1 MKFNDRQIISY
12 TLEGMTAI
20 YAIRDGVMTFT
31 CVPAGTESR
40 VRERKLYKTFN
51 EAYPYP
57 ETEPM
62 VQIARTGNSPRR
74 DFSAGATLY
83 DSSTAFSFR
92 PVDQKMTEDGEKREI
107 VTLLENPDGLRARH
121 ILTQRKGYAAA
132 ELRTE
137 IENAGEDVTLELA
150 SSFAISALTPFEEEN
165 DPEMLVLHCL
175 RSNWS
180 GEGRK
185 ESVPVARYQFED
197 SWSSLGVRIH
207 RIGSV
212 GSMPARGYIPFMA
225 LEDVKNGVTWAVQ
238 PEAPDSWQI
247 EALHRYGGITL
258 TGGHADYL
266 FGHWRKRLKK
276 GERFC
281 TRTAYFTCVEGDLTK
296 ACAALTRYHE
306 TRYRFP
312 ESESSL
318 PVVYNEY
325 LCSWGNPTMENV
337 RGQLELA
344 RRLGAEYFVIDAG
357 WFGEDKDGDLGDWA
371 VNRKKFPGGL
381 KEFSRAFR
389 AAGFK
394 AGGVWS
400 EFESVTARAEVS
412 RNTDWLLKE
421 DGVVIDHDGRMFFDF
436 RKAQVTDYLRKKVID
451 ALNESGLNY
460 IKIDYNENIGL
471 GADGAESPGEGLRA
485 HVEEVV
491 RFFRALREE
500 VPGLVME
507 ICSSGGMRHDPVFL
521 TLGSMVSFSDAHEN
535 ADGAVVAID
544 LHRVMQPRTMQI
556 WASILPEQSPDE
568 VYFTM
573 IKAMVGRICLSGKL
587 LSVSE
592 EVLGIVRAGVEYY
605 FGIRDIVRDGET
617 VLIDTDEIRSLRHP
631 KGVARL
637 ARKSADGRRLL
648 CYAFAY
654 GVPERTVSFPAEGY
668 VLRSSYGN
676 AAAECDGR
684 EAKLVLGGKP
694 LSAGVMLLER
704 TEKKKEK

>member
-1 MKFNDRQIISY
+1 
-12 TLEGMTAI
+12 
-20 YAIRDGVMTFT
+20 
-31 CVPAGTESR
+31 
-40 VRERKLYKTFN
+40 
-51 EAYPYP
+51 
-57 ETEPM
+57 M
-62 VQIARTGNSPRR
+62 VLARGADTQNRLRGFDARTGVYP
-74 DFSAGATLY
+74 LY
-83 DSSTAFSFR
+83 GVGGREERGHLGGTA
-92 PVDQKMTEDGEKREI
+92 
-107 VTLLENPDGLRARH
+107 
-121 ILTQRKGYAAA
+121 
-132 ELRTE
+132 
-137 IENAGEDVTLELA
+137 
-150 SSFAISALTPFEEEN
+150 
-165 DPEMLVLHCL
+165 
-175 RSNWS
+175 
-180 GEGRK
+180 
-185 ESVPVARYQFED
+185 
-197 SWSSLGVRIH
+197 
-207 RIGSV
+207 
-212 GSMPARGYIPFMA
+212 
-225 LEDVKNGVTWAVQ
+225 
-238 PEAPDSWQI
+238 EAPDSWQI

-394 AGGVWS
+394 AGGVWY

-573 IKAMVGRICLSGKL
+573 IKAMMGRICLSGKL

-605 FGIRDIVRDGET
+605 FGIRTSSATGRRYLSTRTKSVPSAIRREWQGSREKVRTEGGCSAM
-617 VLIDTDEIRSLRHP
+617 RSLTACRNGRFP
-631 KGVARL
+631 SRPRDMSFVPRTEMPQRNATV
-637 ARKSADGRRLL
+637 GRRS
-648 CYAFAY
+648 
-654 GVPERTVSFPAEGY
+654 SFSAESPFPR
-668 VLRSSYGN
+668 V
-676 AAAECDGR
+676 
-684 EAKLVLGGKP
+684 
-694 LSAGVMLLER
+694 
-704 TEKKKEK
+704 